1 MKTKTKATL
10 ITVVLLL
17 ISSPLIAVGITMLMI
32 IHDMK
37 PKPLKIPQVATLKNR
52 VLRELPALRDFTVEY
67 PRSKDIYID
76 LQGWRMAEEEIFAFV
91 LLVRDMATDN
101 DFKDTV
107 MEELSI
113 SDIRMMPHIYI
124 QVTDHAEL
132 YSDSKYEFSA
142 GYFFEIYNSGKHLEE
157 YTYNGYQQWKG
168 YEQHNP
174 VPQIFMCQI
183 EANAKKLLDSSP
195 TS

>member
-37 PKPLKIPQVATLKNR
+37 PKPLKIPQVATLKSR

-67 PRSKDIYID
+67 PRSRDIYID

-124 QVTDHAEL
+124 RVTDHAEP
-132 YSDSKYEFSA
+132 YSGSKYEFSA
-142 GYFFEIYNSGKHLEE
+142 GYFFEIYNSGMHLEE
-157 YTYNGYQQWKG
+157 YTYNGYQQWRG